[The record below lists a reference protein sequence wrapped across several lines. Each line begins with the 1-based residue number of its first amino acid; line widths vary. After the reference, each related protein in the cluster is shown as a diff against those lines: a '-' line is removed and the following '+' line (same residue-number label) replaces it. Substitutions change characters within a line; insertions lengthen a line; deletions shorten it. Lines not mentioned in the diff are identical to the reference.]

1 MSPLK
6 QIPVTKHW
14 QPVRH
19 RTDVSYGF
27 THPEGLVRCAISLI
41 GSEAFGSAL
50 RCRRKKVNLFDTSLA
65 FLSDGLLALS
75 GWQILL
81 ATLISTHVT
90 IISVTVYLHRCQ
102 AHRALDL
109 HPLVS
114 HFFRFWLWMT
124 TGMVTGKWAAV
135 HRKHHAKC
143 ETQEDPHS
151 PQIRGIWKVLLG
163 GAELYRTE
171 VKNEETL
178 RRFGHSTPV
187 DWIERNVYAKYP
199 NLGISL
205 LIVIDVALFGV
216 VGVSVWAVQMM
227 WIPFWAGGVV
237 NGLGHFWG
245 YRNFGPPDA
254 STNVIPVGI
263 LIGGEELHN
272 NHHAYATSA
281 KLSNRWYEFDM
292 GWMYICV
299 LAALGLATVRK
310 VAPRPHLVKG
320 KAEIDDDTLQAV
332 LRNRFEVMASYART
346 AERAFRQELAHVK
359 HTSRREKALLMRG
372 VRHWFRDDGQAGQAK
387 AYQPVPKGLYDNAP
401 TLRVYVELREDLL
414 AIWAR
419 SNLSREQ
426 LLCQLQDW
434 CRRAEQS
441 RIDALRQFSLR
452 LRHYG

>member
-1 MSPLK
+1 M
-6 QIPVTKHW
+6 
-14 QPVRH
+14 
-19 RTDVSYGF
+19 
-27 THPEGLVRCAISLI
+27 
-41 GSEAFGSAL
+41 
-50 RCRRKKVNLFDTSLA
+50 
-65 FLSDGLLALS
+65 
-75 GWQILL
+75 
-81 ATLISTHVT
+81 STHIT
-90 IISVTVYLHRCQ
+90 IVSVTVYLHRCQ

-109 HPLVS
+109 HPLAS

-124 TGMVTGKWAAV
+124 TGIVTGKWAAV

-151 PQIRGIWKVLLG
+151 PQVRGIWRVLLG

-171 VKNEETL
+171 AKNEETL
-178 RRFGHSTPV
+178 RRFGHGTPA
-187 DWIERNVYAKYP
+187 DWLERNVYKKYP
-199 NLGISL
+199 DLGISL
-205 LIVIDVALFGV
+205 LMVIDVALFGI

-254 STNVIPVGI
+254 STNVIPIGI

-299 LAALGLATVRK
+299 LSALGLATVRK
-310 VAPRPHLVKG
+310 VAPKPRMVKG
-320 KAEIDDDTLQAV
+320 KAVLDDETLQAV
-332 LRNRFEVMASYART
+332 LRNRCEVMASYART
-346 AERAFRQELAHVK
+346 AERAYREEFARVK
-359 HTSRREKALLMRG
+359 HITRRERALLMRG
-372 VRHWFRDDGQAGQAK
+372 VKKWFRDGDAGQGGAG
-387 AYQPVPKGLYDNAP
+387 QPVPKELCGNDAKL
-401 TLRVYVELREDLL
+401 LVYLELREDLA
-414 AIWAR
+414 AIWDR
-419 SNLSREQ
+419 SNRSREQ
-426 LLCQLQDW
+426 LLFQLEDW

-441 RIDALRQFSLR
+441 RIDALREFSLR